1 MWLDP
6 QERQQKALKRVD
18 KILVLVSHNGVD
30 RLEYPNLVGWNNVQ
44 FSEGS
49 GLKPKE
55 PGDLTTSWLRS
66 KSVWRL
72 LHILNVMRANIQ
84 LRTLMTLR
92 GVYYELP
99 LQFNNQGEVDRL
111 IKIAVAML
119 KVILGIFCLF

>member
-1 MWLDP
+1 MAGIDVKLGSS
-6 QERQQKALKRVD
+6 D
-18 KILVLVSHNGVD
+18 KDVHLPHPDHGTGEEVEVVSGQHST
-30 RLEYPNLVGWNNVQ
+30 E
-44 FSEGS
+44 EGS

-55 PGDLTTSWLRS
+55 HGDLTASWLQSR
-66 KSVWRL
+66 SVWRL

-119 KVILGIFCLF
+119 KVILGVFCLF